1 MDEQH
6 GDDLLFAVCLAQLL
20 ANKGNVKLLCFL
32 CQLNLLG
39 RELCDGKL
47 DNLRLGKAADA
58 TALIQQPD
66 SFLVKQKVL
75 LQSGHKRTLRQCS

>member
-20 ANKGNVKLLCFL
+20 ANKGDIQPLCFL

-47 DNLRLGKAADA
+47 DNLRFGETADA
-58 TALIQQPD
+58 AALIQQPD

-75 LQSGHKRTLRQCS
+75 LHSGHEETLRQCS